1 MDKRVFL
8 LAVVCLFAVFVFSGC
23 TAGSST
29 VKSETVTTQTT
40 AGGPAAQDNQ
50 GNFTGGESSAKAQDA
65 AATKVEKRTEVR
77 EERSESE
84 PAGILGTTLHFIGQ
98 VLAFPFKLVAGVIE
112 AIF

>member
-8 LAVVCLFAVFVFSGC
+8 LAVVCLFAVSVFPGC

-29 VKSETVTTQTT
+29 VKSETVTTRTT
-40 AGGPAAQDNQ
+40 AGDSAEQGNQ
-50 GNFTGGESSAKAQDA
+50 GNFVGGESSAKAQDTG
-65 AATKVEKRTEVR
+65 ATKVEKRTEVR
-77 EERSESE
+77 EERSKSE
-84 PAGILGTTLHFIGQ
+84 PAGILGTTLHLIGQ